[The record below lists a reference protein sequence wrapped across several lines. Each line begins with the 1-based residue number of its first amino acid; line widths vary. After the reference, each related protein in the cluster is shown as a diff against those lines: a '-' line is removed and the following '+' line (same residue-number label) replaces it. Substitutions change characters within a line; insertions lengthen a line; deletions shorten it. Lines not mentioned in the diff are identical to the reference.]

1 METVLGWVTHYG
13 SVSLFFLMMLGIVG
27 LPIPDE
33 TLLVFSGYLIF
44 KGKLNPVFTFSMA
57 LLGSATGIT
66 LSYLL
71 GRVYG
76 LKLIHKYGRYV
87 HLTEERFAKIHAWF
101 ERIGRWSLFLGYY
114 VAGVR
119 HFTAMVAGASD
130 LEYPVFAGFAY
141 SGAFTWVLTFLSLGY
156 FLGDGWERASQ
167 TIHKD
172 ILTGCLVIGVVG
184 GLIFLARG
192 FWKKKNSDGS

>member
-1 METVLGWVTHYG
+1 METALGWVTHYG

-27 LPIPDE
+27 LPVPDE
-33 TLLVFSGYLIF
+33 TLLVFSGYLIY
-44 KGKLNPVFTFSMA
+44 KGTLNPLFTFAMA
-57 LLGSATGIT
+57 LAGSATGIT
-66 LSYLL
+66 VSYAL

-76 LKLIHKYGRYV
+76 LRLIHRYGRYV

-130 LEYPVFAGFAY
+130 LEYPVFAAFAY
-141 SGAFTWVLTFLSLGY
+141 TGACTWVLSFLSLGY
-156 FLGDGWERASQ
+156 FLGDRWAGASEK
-167 TIHKD
+167 IHRY
-172 ILTGCLVIGVVG
+172 ILIGCIAAAVAA
-184 GLIFLARG
+184 GLYFLARRIG
-192 FWKKKNSDGS
+192 RKRS

>member
-1 METVLGWVTHYG
+1 MESVLGWVTHYG

-27 LPIPDE
+27 LPVPDE

-44 KGKLNPVFTFSMA
+44 KGRLNPMFTFVMA
-57 LLGSATGIT
+57 FAGSATGIT

-76 LKLIHKYGRYV
+76 LKLVHKYGHYF
-87 HLTEERFAKIHAWF
+87 HLTEERFAKIHKWF
-101 ERIGRWSLFLGYY
+101 ERIGRWSLFVGYY

-130 LEYPVFAGFAY
+130 LEYPRFAAFAY
-141 SGAFTWVLTFLSLGY
+141 TGACTWVLTFLSLGY
-156 FLGDGWERASQ
+156 FLGDQWEAASEN
-167 TIHKD
+167 IHRY
-172 ILTGCLVIGVVG
+172 ILIACMVIAVIG
-184 GLIFLARG
+184 GLYFLARRIWTKG
-192 FWKKKNSDGS
+192 N

>member
-27 LPIPDE
+27 LPVPDE

-44 KGKLNPVFTFSMA
+44 KGKLNPFFTFAMA
-57 LLGSATGIT
+57 LLGSVTGIT

-71 GRVYG
+71 GRIYG

-130 LEYPVFAGFAY
+130 LEYPIFAGFAY
-141 SGAFTWVLTFLSLGY
+141 CGAATWVLTFLSLGY
-156 FLGDGWERASQ
+156 FVGDGWAGASEK
-167 TIHKD
+167 IHKD
-172 ILTGCLVIGVVG
+172 ILMGVIVIGAIA
-184 GLIFLARG
+184 GLYFLARWI
-192 FWKKKNSDGS
+192 WKKR

>member
-27 LPIPDE
+27 LPVPDE

-44 KGKLNPVFTFSMA
+44 KGKLNPVFTFAMA

-71 GRVYG
+71 GRIYG

-87 HLTEERFAKIHAWF
+87 HLTEERFAKIHEWF
-101 ERIGRWSLFLGYY
+101 ERIGRWSLFLGYF

-130 LEYPVFAGFAY
+130 LEYPIFAGFAY
-141 SGAFTWVLTFLSLGY
+141 CGAFTWVLTFLSLGY
-156 FLGDGWERASQ
+156 FLGDGWEGASEK
-167 TIHKD
+167 IHKD
-172 ILTGCLVIGVVG
+172 ILIGVIAIAVAG
-184 GLIFLARG
+184 ALVYLARR
-192 FWKKKNSDGS
+192 FWKRQ